1 MMECIL
7 RKSAFLV
14 RKLPQVRSLQDIYA
28 RKAGFLRL
36 KAGGG
41 GSGPGRGAAFTS
53 EEDSGGV
60 GGSKF

>member
-1 MMECIL
+1 M
-7 RKSAFLV
+7 
-14 RKLPQVRSLQDIYA
+14 RKLPQVKSLQDIYA

-36 KAGGG
+36 KVGGG
-41 GSGPGRGAAFTS
+41 GSGRGRVAAFTN